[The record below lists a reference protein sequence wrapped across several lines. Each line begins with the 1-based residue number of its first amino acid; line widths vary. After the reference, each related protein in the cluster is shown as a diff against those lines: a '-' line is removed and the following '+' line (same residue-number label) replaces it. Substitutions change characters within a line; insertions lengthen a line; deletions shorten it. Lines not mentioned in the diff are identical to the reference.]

1 MSAVEP
7 VVRVERVTKTF
18 PRGNVTAL
26 QDIDLTL
33 APKEF
38 VSLIGPSGCG
48 KSTLL
53 RVIGDLIDPT
63 EGTVTINGKPARQ
76 ARNDHDYGIVFQDA
90 VLFDWRTVS
99 KNIALPLE
107 LLGWD
112 RARRKTR
119 VEEMLDLVELQQFG
133 DHHPWQLSG
142 GMQQRVA
149 IARALAFEPA
159 LLLMDEP
166 FGALDE
172 MTRERLNLEL
182 LADLAAARVDGRLR
196 HALDL
201 RSGLPLDPRHRDEP
215 APRADRRSRRD
226 RPADTANGGDPRG
239 PALLRAGHPGTGA
252 ASPAGRAPAARGG
265 ATAAGGRRVSVR
277 RSVEWLPA
285 ILVFVGAIAIW
296 DLAIRAFDIQ
306 QFLLPRPG
314 AIISTFWNER
324 HTLWPAGWYTFK
336 EALGGFFVGSL
347 LGMVTATLIG
357 RFKVIGAAILPLAIA
372 ANAVP
377 IIAFAP
383 IFNVWFNPLS
393 PHSKMAIAG
402 VLCFVPVLVNTLR
415 GLQSAS
421 PRQIELMRSY
431 ASSDLEIWRRVRVPT
446 ALPYV
451 FTALKVASVLAMI
464 GAIVGEYFGGSFN
477 ALGVLINSDA
487 NTFNFER
494 AWAGILVASL
504 LGLALYAAVV
514 VTERAVVTWAPEN
527 RDS

>member
-1 MSAVEP
+1 MS
-7 VVRVERVTKTF
+7 
-18 PRGNVTAL
+18 
-26 QDIDLTL
+26 I
-33 APKEF
+33 
-38 VSLIGPSGCG
+38 
-48 KSTLL
+48 
-53 RVIGDLIDPT
+53 
-63 EGTVTINGKPARQ
+63 
-76 ARNDHDYGIVFQDA
+76 
-90 VLFDWRTVS
+90 
-99 KNIALPLE
+99 
-107 LLGWD
+107 
-112 RARRKTR
+112 RR
-119 VEEMLDLVELQQFG
+119 L
-133 DHHPWQLSG
+133 
-142 GMQQRVA
+142 
-149 IARALAFEPA
+149 
-159 LLLMDEP
+159 
-166 FGALDE
+166 
-172 MTRERLNLEL
+172 
-182 LADLAAARVDGRLR
+182 
-196 HALDL
+196 
-201 RSGLPLDPRHRDEP
+201 
-215 APRADRRSRRD
+215 
-226 RPADTANGGDPRG
+226 
-239 PALLRAGHPGTGA
+239 
-252 ASPAGRAPAARGG
+252 
-265 ATAAGGRRVSVR
+265 
-277 RSVEWLPA
+277 SVEWLPA
-285 ILVFVGAIAIW
+285 ILVFVSAIAIW

-306 QFLLPRPG
+306 QFLLPTPG
-314 AIISTFWNER
+314 AIISSFWTER

-357 RFKVIGAAILPLAIA
+357 RFKVVGMAILPIAIA

-487 NTFNFER
+487 NIFNFER

-514 VTERAVVTWAPEN
+514 ITERAVVSWAPGN